1 MKIIN
6 SVYGDSTG
14 GRWAAALKT
23 AELLASN
30 GHEVI
35 LLIAPCDQHKVPSS
49 LPPSIKVTCMRNSG
63 HYDLIASIKAR
74 RLIKKCG
81 IDAIIAHS
89 GRAIWLLKRAA
100 PSEVPVIAFN
110 HSHNIKRTLKAD
122 AFFCVTP
129 YMRQLVDQATGGSK
143 PSFVISNAVSIPDAT
158 LLQPIIHKT
167 PVVGLIGRLTDGK
180 GTLYLLQAL
189 ALLRDRGLVLTAR
202 IAGTGEEMD
211 MLKAACQ
218 DLGLSAQIEFLGW
231 VGDTD
236 KAAFFNSVDF
246 LCFTSYRD
254 VQPLVLLEMMAWGK
268 AIIGND
274 LEGPASIYEHNE
286 TALVVPTRNVP
297 ALAEAIAL
305 LASDHSLRERLGHNA
320 RIKAER
326 CHADAAVAT
335 LLNQHISELVSQHLA
350 TT

>member
-6 SVYGDSTG
+6 AVYGDSTG
-14 GRWAAALKT
+14 GRWIATLKT
-23 AELLASN
+23 AELLAGS

-35 LLIAPCDQHKVPSS
+35 LLIDPCDLHKVPSS
-49 LPPSIKVTCMRNSG
+49 LPSSIEVISMKNSG
-63 HYDLIASIKAR
+63 HYDLIASLKAR
-74 RLIKKCG
+74 RLINERG
-81 IDAIIAHS
+81 INAIIAHS

-100 PSEVPVIAFN
+100 PRGVPVIALN
-110 HSHNIKRTLKAD
+110 HSHNIKRTLRAD

-143 PSFVISNAVSIPDAT
+143 PSFVISNAVSIPDAA
-158 LLQPIIHKT
+158 LLQPVIHTT
-167 PVVGLIGRLTDGK
+167 PVVGLIGRLADGK

-189 ALLRDRGLVLTAR
+189 ALLRDRGLVLPAR

-211 MLKAACQ
+211 MLKAACR
-218 DLGLSAQIEFLGW
+218 DLGLSAQVEFLGW
-231 VGDTD
+231 VSDTD
-236 KAAFFNSVDF
+236 KAAFFNSVDL

-286 TALVVPTRNVP
+286 TALVVPTRNAP
-297 ALAEAIAL
+297 ALAEAIAT
-305 LASDHSLRERLGHNA
+305 LAADRGLRGRLGHNA
-320 RIKAER
+320 RIKAEH
-326 CHADAAVAT
+326 CHADAAVAA
-335 LLNQHISELVSQHLA
+335 LLNQHVSELVAQHFAA
-350 TT
+350 T